1 MSSFY
6 ICGKAS
12 LTSPF
17 HSRVYPTEGNSN
29 VIEIRNSNLTHRHT
43 HTQRLTTDRV
53 TVLKQRQEFKYWEFL
68 WLFSPTTHM
77 MATDEEARALMIKPP
92 WLANKRAH
100 GVLRRCTAQEAEYLP
115 NMKYLSFPT
124 RKKKRPWFMC
134 AEFVL
139 VRSRCRQRLC
149 NLCTS
154 KMLFAVKL
162 E

>member
-1 MSSFY
+1 MAKLHWLHHFISECSLLKRTQMS
-6 ICGKAS
+6 
-12 LTSPF
+12 L
-17 HSRVYPTEGNSN
+17 RL
-29 VIEIRNSNLTHRHT
+29 EIQIW
-43 HTQRLTTDRV
+43 HTQSLTTDRV
-53 TVLKQRQEFKYWEFL
+53 TVLKQREEFKYWEF
-68 WLFSPTTHM
+68 WVFSPTAHM
-77 MATDEEARALMIKPP
+77 IATDEEPRALMIKPP

-100 GVLRRCTAQEAEYLP
+100 GVLSRCTTQEAEYLP

-124 RKKKRPWFMC
+124 RKKRPWFMC

-139 VRSRCRQRLC
+139 VRSRCRQRLR